1 MFETETADIRNREF
15 ISNHIKMKTGS
26 PYWRGEKMD
35 RKMRRNLRRLTAI
48 LLSAVVTMGSSLAAY
63 ANEPDMAQTSDSD
76 VADNDEKVRVI
87 LPTDAVGI
95 FDFILDPQELIYKT
109 NAAAYEGKLF
119 EEGATLFFKRTE
131 GEALV
136 DYSSTSDAITITN
149 KGEAPIDV
157 VITAGITVVAKD
169 EFAMS
174 DDREFTDDTRP
185 GIYLAL
191 TDGET
196 EVPIMGEGEEAAS
209 LTITIPPAS
218 EEEGA
223 NECSFRLTGAANKH
237 GDWSGMGNISF
248 EVAVTWMV
256 VAEEEEENLDEEEM
270 VPENEEA
277 NLSKEQ
283 VVRQPESDP
292 GEEIVRTIV
301 PVVTDSNAVL
311 DEEERKMPV
320 MEEPSDS
327 KAEEEKLITEENT
340 RSPEEAEKQPEGRSG
355 MNEPVSEDTKEMKDE
370 KDVSP

>member
-1 MFETETADIRNREF
+1 
-15 ISNHIKMKTGS
+15 MK
-26 PYWRGEKMD
+26 
-35 RKMRRNLRRLTAI
+35 RNLKKMAAFVLATVMTI
-48 LLSAVVTMGSSLAAY
+48 GSSLTTY
-63 ANEPDMAQTSDSD
+63 AGEPDSVQTSDSEAAETGD
-76 VADNDEKVRVI
+76 KVRVI

-109 NAAAYEGKLF
+109 NASAYEGKLF

-136 DYSSTSDAITITN
+136 DYSSTSDAVTITN

-237 GDWSGMGNISF
+237 GDWSGMGDISF

-256 VAEEEEENLDEEEM
+256 VAEEETEPETENVDKPQGQEM
-270 VPENEEA
+270 EQPDSD
-277 NLSKEQ
+277 SK
-283 VVRQPESDP
+283 
-292 GEEIVRTIV
+292 EEIVRKIV
-301 PVVTDSNAVL
+301 PVVSDSNAVL
-311 DEEERKMPV
+311 DEEEREMPV

-327 KAEEEKLITEENT
+327 KAEEENLITEENT
-340 RSPEEAEKQPEGRSG
+340 KSPEEPEKQPEGRSG
-355 MNEPVSEDTKEMKDE
+355 MNEPASEDTKEMKGE

>member
-1 MFETETADIRNREF
+1 
-15 ISNHIKMKTGS
+15 
-26 PYWRGEKMD
+26 MD
-35 RKMRRNLRRLTAI
+35 KKMRRNLRRLTAI
-48 LLSAVVTMGSSLAAY
+48 LLSAVMTMGSSLAAY

-119 EEGATLFFKRTE
+119 EEGATLFFKRME

-136 DYSSTSDAITITN
+136 DYSSTSDAVTITN

-157 VITAGITVVAKD
+157 VIAAGITVVAKD

-237 GDWSGMGNISF
+237 GDWSRIGNISF

-256 VAEEEEENLDEEEM
+256 VAEEEEELPEEETE
-270 VPENEEA
+270 PDTESADKPQGQET
-277 NLSKEQ
+277 EQ
-283 VVRQPESDP
+283 PDSDS
-292 GEEIVRTIV
+292 GEEIVRKIV
-301 PVVTDSNAVL
+301 PVVSDSNVIL
-311 DEEERKMPV
+311 DVEEDGTSTK
-320 MEEPSDS
+320 EEPSDS
-327 KAEEEKLITEENT
+327 GAEEEESDMGTE
-340 RSPEEAEKQPEGRSG
+340 PEERQKVPGTT
-355 MNEPVSEDTKEMKDE
+355 NESEPEDTKEIKDE

>member
-136 DYSSTSDAITITN
+136 DYSSTSDAVTITN

-223 NECSFRLTGAANKH
+223 NECSFRLTGAANKS
-237 GDWSGMGNISF
+237 GDWSRMENISF
-248 EVAVTWMV
+248 EVSVTWIV
-256 VAEEEEENLDEEEM
+256 VAEEEEEILEEEETI
-270 VPENEEA
+270 PGNEEA
-277 NLSKEQ
+277 GVPQKQEAL
-283 VVRQPESDP
+283 QPVSEP
-292 GEEIVRTIV
+292 GEDIVRKII
-301 PVVTDSNAVL
+301 PVVTDSNVAL
-311 DEEERKMPV
+311 DEEKDGI
-320 MEEPSDS
+320 S
-327 KAEEEKLITEENT
+327 ATEKSSGNQGEKEGAD
-340 RSPEEAEKQPEGRSG
+340 AEKKSEKQKEGAAAMDES
-355 MNEPVSEDTKEMKDE
+355 EPKDTKEMKDE